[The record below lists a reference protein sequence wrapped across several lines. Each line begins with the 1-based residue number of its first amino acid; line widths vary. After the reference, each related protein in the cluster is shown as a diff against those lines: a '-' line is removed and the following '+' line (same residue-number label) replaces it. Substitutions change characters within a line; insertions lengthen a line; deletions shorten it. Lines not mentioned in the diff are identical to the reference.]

1 MPARTLYCYT
11 CDSDEKHRPL
21 TAGEKTWL
29 RGRTGRRSVEEFFMC
44 EAPSC
49 RNVRSG
55 FNKRPF
61 APVIRV
67 PLPD

>member
-1 MPARTLYCYT
+1 MPSRAMYCAT
-11 CDSDEKHRPL
+11 CDSDEQHRPL
-21 TAGEKTWL
+21 TADEKTWL
-29 RGRTGRRSVEEFFMC
+29 RARTGRRSVDEFFVC
-44 EAPSC
+44 KVPNC

-55 FNKRPF
+55 FNKHPF